1 MSGCVFFLMS
11 KCTMIKICEH
21 CSAEYSVVDNQET
34 TQKYCSKSCKDK
46 RAYYLAKSVGHIKAF
61 KSGYPRAMSIRL
73 YMKARNADISC
84 PCHYC
89 GARLY
94 PDTFQLDHMEALP
107 VKKTMSAEKWREI
120 YRDESNLVV
129 CCASCNREKAGTPY
143 LPFLEKK
150 KNDTV

>member
-34 TQKYCSKSCKDK
+34 TQKYCSKSWKDK

-143 LPFLEKK
+143 LTFLEKK

>member
-1 MSGCVFFLMS
+1 MRVTLMS
-11 KCTMIKICEH
+11 ECTMPKICEY
-21 CSAEYSVVDNQET
+21 CKKEYDPAPYHNGSG
-34 TQKYCSKSCKDK
+34 QKYCSISCKDK
-46 RAYYLAKSVGHIKAF
+46 NAYHLAKSVGHIKAF

-73 YMKARNADISC
+73 YMKARNEDISC

-129 CCASCNREKAGTPY
+129 CCSSCNREKAGTPY
-143 LPFLEKK
+143 LTFLESK

>member
-1 MSGCVFFLMS
+1 MRVFLMS

-143 LPFLEKK
+143 LTFLEKK